1 MTSAGTCSR
10 FMTDMGI
17 VGPNQ
22 GKGGKYLVLPPGC
35 KGEVPA
41 GAFAFESR
49 KNGIKTKSGTI
60 RDATDFKSAL
70 AVASAGAQP
79 QGSDAKSILKKMSAY
94 VRSQETI
101 ELTLDSGSEVI
112 FPQPGKMAVARP
124 RDLQDGS
131 ENLKVSGLTSHYPS
145 QLKGYAK

>member
-1 MTSAGTCSR
+1 MLPL
-10 FMTDMGI
+10 I
-17 VGPNQ
+17 
-22 GKGGKYLVLPPGC
+22 LV
-35 KGEVPA
+35 
-41 GAFAFESR
+41 S
-49 KNGIKTKSGTI
+49 T
-60 RDATDFKSAL
+60 L

-112 FPQPGKMAVARP
+112 FPQPGKIQCQARTFC
-124 RDLQDGS
+124 QDGS
-131 ENLKVSGLTSHYPS
+131 ENLKGTQGLTSHYPS